1 MNCWVNVNHMFEDVL
16 YQGHLIAE
24 LYVPALVN
32 TIGKV
37 EIHEQIII

>member
-1 MNCWVNVNHMFEDVL
+1 MFEDVL
-16 YQGHLIAE
+16 HQGHLMAE

-37 EIHEQIII
+37 EMIK